1 MKRPNWPLTSCSQG
15 ISPTCGYILCVPPA
29 RSESQLEPRKRD
41 PAWTCATRL
50 ILDNCPLSA
59 LKPRG
64 IGRDVYRHLHAHTHT
79 NTHAHTHG
87 LTHMH
92 KCTCIC
98 THAHTY
104 THVCAQTHILTST
117 HLQTQ
122 THTHTCANAH
132 AHTCTHILIGT
143 HLHTKIHR
151 NTHMQTSPPHTCLL
165 AHCPT
170 PEPPL
175 KHDMQLQTT
184 DTWHRAGGDSP

>member
-79 NTHAHTHG
+79 NTHAHTHS

-104 THVCAQTHILTST
+104 TRVCTDPHS
-117 HLQTQ
+117 HK
-122 THTHTCANAH
+122 H
-132 AHTCTHILIGT
+132 APSNTNTCTHMHT
-143 HLHTKIHR
+143 HSHRHTPSHKNTQEHTYANISP
-151 NTHMQTSPPHTCLL
+151 THMSSGALPYPRASP
-165 AHCPT
+165 
-170 PEPPL
+170 
-175 KHDMQLQTT
+175 
-184 DTWHRAGGDSP
+184 